1 MGAIG
6 MSSRAFWGSSYRDI
20 LYVTEGYRNKMQDLA
35 RDSWQQCR
43 VIAYYTVAP
52 HVKPG
57 SMGGVESF
65 MPLPWDKK
73 SEAKPMDDA
82 ERKRIQDRLMMNIKL
97 LDESN
102 KRKIWEDENW
112 RRKKK

>member
-1 MGAIG
+1 

-57 SMGGVESF
+57 SMGGV
-65 MPLPWDKK
+65 
-73 SEAKPMDDA
+73 
-82 ERKRIQDRLMMNIKL
+82 
-97 LDESN
+97 
-102 KRKIWEDENW
+102 
-112 RRKKK
+112 